1 MRRLKGLGKKA
12 DSGPW
17 NPWWSDPRPMSS
29 VPMPGC
35 GARDGPSGSPLSRS
49 EWRRPS
55 SQCPSRWGSAPAR
68 SSGERS
74 SGWSCRALPFFARRV
89 GRAGLWMGPAGLVV
103 RGPLRT
109 WEVPGNN
116 AVSFSPGV
124 QPSAGNGTPCPIL
137 TRSDGSTIGVWALGR
152 EGLVFNFDTHLEELR
167 PLCDDSIRCW
177 RSFTPSTRCRGPK

>member
-1 MRRLKGLGKKA
+1 MERPETDVIRPNAWLRRSGRTFWFAIVALGMA
-12 DSGPW
+12 AAFVA
-17 NPWWSDPRPMSS
+17 MSLS
-29 VPMPGC
+29 LALG
-35 GARDGPSGSPLSRS
+35 SGSILGAAIFGLVFAGPCL
-49 EWRRPS
+49 
-55 SQCPSRWGSAPAR
+55 
-68 SSGERS
+68 
-74 SGWSCRALPFFARRV
+74 FFARRV

-167 PLCDDSIRCW
+167 PLCDELNSLLEELYPEHPLPR
-177 RSFTPSTRCRGPK
+177 PE